1 MSEASKA
8 KGPQSQAE
16 YDLVQYEIF
25 AHRLFNIL
33 EEGRIAIRHVSG
45 SPVVV
50 EGGETMCAFYTPEGE
65 AFLTGAGILLHVTG
79 ASQFV
84 RKTLKFYSENPGIHD
99 GDQFLWNDPYTGG
112 MHTLDHIIVKPIFHE
127 DELVAW
133 VGSFMHTP
141 EVGAIDA
148 TGTCPRAT
156 EIYHEGMRSF
166 GLKIVE
172 RGELRTEIF
181 NTVTWNTR
189 DPDLVGLDHK
199 AKIAANN
206 VCSRLF
212 SELVERFGLSFVKG
226 ASQRLIEDA
235 DQMARARLTRL
246 PDGVWR
252 SQLFGD
258 SDGMQQKPFRI
269 FCTMT
274 KKGDSLTFDYEG
286 TSPQN
291 PGSLNA
297 ALPATQGRIFSVLL
311 FHLFWG
317 LPWNAG
323 VVKAVRLL
331 TPEGSVINCKYPAAV
346 SNAASGMGG
355 LLGEPAHECIA
366 KMLYAAGPE
375 FWPDV
380 VASFS
385 GSSQHAYWSGTNQSG
400 KVFVGTVLDHFAG
413 GYGATAS
420 RDGVDTGGKMI
431 TPAASVIDVEMFE
444 ASAPMIYLFRQH
456 AEDTGGPGRWR
467 GGLGGESAHMI
478 YGTQDLELGAYG
490 CGTQTSVLYGLFGGY
505 PGSPSRTSVALE
517 TDLKE
522 RLAKGEVPGSWSE
535 LSQSAER
542 KLDLNSNHPAF
553 PVQEYNVVY
562 NRWLGGAGYGDP
574 LEREPKRV
582 VRDVFLGAFSRETA
596 ASAFGVSVVDT
607 ALDLEG
613 TQSLRA
619 EIREE
624 RRQQGRHL
632 FLPEGAKTPRP
643 QVLGASELPSWRLQE
658 YLDIVQ
664 PNGSQLEVCC
674 RVCQTSL
681 GPATDNYKRYALVR
695 RRQPAEYLPLRHKAG
710 DFNEY
715 WEYYCPGCVTQIA
728 VDVMDPSDQEPIWD
742 TQLDLSWFERQTR
755 IDTDS
760 GNTD

>member
-1 MSEASKA
+1 MSEASQA
-8 KGPQSQAE
+8 KHSQSQAKH
-16 YDLVQYEIF
+16 DLVQYEIF

-84 RKTLKFYSENPGIHD
+84 KKTLEFYSQDPGIND

-112 MHTLDHIIVKPIFHE
+112 MHTLDHIIVKPIFYE
-127 DELVAW
+127 NELVAW

-172 RGELRTEIF
+172 KDQLRTEIF

-199 AKIAANN
+199 AKISANN

-212 SELVERFGLSFVKG
+212 LELLERFGLSFIKG

-235 DQMARARLTRL
+235 DQMAQARLRQL

-258 SDGMQQKPFRI
+258 SDGMHQKPFRV

-274 KKGDSLTFDYEG
+274 KKGNSLTFDYQG
-286 TSPQN
+286 TSSQN

-311 FHLFWG
+311 YHLFWG

-323 VVKAVRLL
+323 VVKPVELL
-331 TPEGSVINCKYPAAV
+331 TPEGSVVNCKYPAAV

-375 FWPDV
+375 FWNDV
-380 VASFS
+380 LASFS
-385 GSSQHAYWSGTNQSG
+385 GSSQHAYWSGTTQSG
-400 KVFVGTVLDHFAG
+400 KVFVGTVLDHFAS
-413 GYGATAS
+413 GYGATTS

-444 ASAPMIYLFRQH
+444 ATSPMLYLFRQH
-456 AEDTGGPGRWR
+456 ATDTGGPGLWR

-478 YGTQDLELGAYG
+478 HGTKDLELGAYG

-505 PGSPSRTSVALE
+505 PGSPSRTSVALG
-517 TDLKE
+517 TNLKE
-522 RLAKGEVPGSWSE
+522 RLSKGEVPSSWSE
-535 LSQSAER
+535 LSQGSNQEI
-542 KLDLNSNHPAF
+542 DLNSNHPAF
-553 PVQEYNVVY
+553 PIQEYDVVY

-574 LEREPKRV
+574 LERDPERV
-582 VRDVFLGAFSRETA
+582 LLDVSLSAFSQETA
-596 ASAFGVSVVDT
+596 RSAFGVSIVDN

-613 TQSLRA
+613 TKSLRDGMHK
-619 EIREE
+619 E
-624 RRQQGRHL
+624 RREQGHHL
-632 FLPEGAKTPRP
+632 FLPEGAETPRP
-643 QVLGASELPSWRLQE
+643 KIPNASNLPSWHLQE
-658 YLDIVQ
+658 YLDIVKLKD
-664 PNGSQLEVCC
+664 NNLEVCC
-674 RVCQTSL
+674 RTCQTSL
-681 GPATDNYKRYALVR
+681 GPAIENYKLYALVR
-695 RRQPAEYLPLRHKAG
+695 RRQPAEYLPLRHKSG

-715 WEYYCPGCVTQIA
+715 WEYYCPGCTTQIS
-728 VDVMDPSDQEPIWD
+728 VDVMDPSDPEPIWD
-742 TQLDLSWFERQTR
+742 TQLDLSWFERQATASNQ
-755 IDTDS
+755 D
-760 GNTD
+760 NQ

>member
-1 MSEASKA
+1 MSKA
-8 KGPQSQAE
+8 SQTQNSQSQAKH
-16 YDLVQYEIF
+16 DLVQYEIF

-84 RKTLKFYSENPGIHD
+84 KKTLEFYSQDPGIHD

-112 MHTLDHIIVKPIFHE
+112 MHTLDHIIVKPIFCE
-127 DELVAW
+127 NELVAW

-156 EIYHEGMRSF
+156 EIYHEGMRAF

-172 RGELRTEIF
+172 KDQLRTEIF

-199 AKIAANN
+199 AKISANN

-212 SELVERFGLSFVKG
+212 LELVDRFGLSFIKG

-235 DQMARARLTRL
+235 DQMAQARLRQL

-274 KKGDSLTFDYEG
+274 KEGNSLSFDYQG
-286 TSPQN
+286 TSSQN

-311 FHLFWG
+311 YHLFWG

-323 VVKAVRLL
+323 VVKPVELL
-331 TPEGSVINCKYPAAV
+331 TPEGSVVNCKYPAAV

-375 FWPDV
+375 FWTDV
-380 VASFS
+380 LASFS
-385 GSSQHAYWSGTNQSG
+385 GSSQHAYWSGTTQSG

-431 TPAASVIDVEMFE
+431 TPAASIIDVEMFE
-444 ASAPMIYLFRQH
+444 ATSPMVYLFRQH
-456 AEDTGGPGRWR
+456 ATDTGGPGLWR

-478 YGTQDLELGAYG
+478 HGTKDLELGAYG

-505 PGSPSRTSVALE
+505 PGSPSRTSVALG
-517 TDLKE
+517 TNLKE
-522 RLAKGEVPGSWSE
+522 RLSKGEVPSSWSE
-535 LSQSAER
+535 LSQGS
-542 KLDLNSNHPAF
+542 KKMDLNSNHPAF
-553 PVQEYNVVY
+553 PIQEYDVVY

-574 LEREPKRV
+574 LERDPERV
-582 VRDVFLGAFSRETA
+582 LLDVSLGAFSPETA
-596 ASAFGVSVVDT
+596 MSAFGVSIVDN

-613 TQSLRA
+613 TKSLRD
-619 EIREE
+619 EMHKE
-624 RRQQGRHL
+624 RREQGQHL
-632 FLPEGAKTPRP
+632 FLPEGAETPRP
-643 QVLGASELPSWRLQE
+643 KIPNVSDLPSWRLQE

-664 PNGSQLEVCC
+664 SKDNDLEVCC
-674 RVCQTSL
+674 RTCQTSL
-681 GPATDNYKRYALVR
+681 GPAAENYKRYALVR
-695 RRQPAEYLPLRHKAG
+695 RRQPAEYLPLRHKSG

-715 WEYYCPGCVTQIA
+715 WEYYCPGCITQIA
-728 VDVMDPSDQEPIWD
+728 VDVMDPSDPEPIWD
-742 TQLDLSWFERQTR
+742 TQLDLSWFERQATVSNQ
-755 IDTDS
+755 DNS
-760 GNTD
+760 

>member
-1 MSEASKA
+1 MSKA
-8 KGPQSQAE
+8 SQTQNSQSQAKH
-16 YDLVQYEIF
+16 DLVQYEIF

-84 RKTLKFYSENPGIHD
+84 KKTLEFYSQDPGIHD

-112 MHTLDHIIVKPIFHE
+112 MHTLDHIIVKPIFYE
-127 DELVAW
+127 NELVAW

-156 EIYHEGMRSF
+156 EIYHEGMRAF

-172 RGELRTEIF
+172 KDQLRTEIF

-199 AKIAANN
+199 AKISANN

-212 SELVERFGLSFVKG
+212 LELVDRFGLSFIKG
-226 ASQRLIEDA
+226 DSQRLIEDA
-235 DQMARARLTRL
+235 DQMAQARLRQL

-274 KKGDSLTFDYEG
+274 KEGNSLSFDYQG
-286 TSPQN
+286 TSSQN

-311 FHLFWG
+311 YHLFWG

-323 VVKAVRLL
+323 VVKPVELL
-331 TPEGSVINCKYPAAV
+331 TPEGSVVNCKYPAAV

-375 FWPDV
+375 FWTDV
-380 VASFS
+380 LASFS
-385 GSSQHAYWSGTNQSG
+385 GSSQH
-400 KVFVGTVLDHFAG
+400 V
-413 GYGATAS
+413 
-420 RDGVDTGGKMI
+420 
-431 TPAASVIDVEMFE
+431 
-444 ASAPMIYLFRQH
+444 
-456 AEDTGGPGRWR
+456 
-467 GGLGGESAHMI
+467 
-478 YGTQDLELGAYG
+478 
-490 CGTQTSVLYGLFGGY
+490 
-505 PGSPSRTSVALE
+505 
-517 TDLKE
+517 
-522 RLAKGEVPGSWSE
+522 
-535 LSQSAER
+535 
-542 KLDLNSNHPAF
+542 
-553 PVQEYNVVY
+553 
-562 NRWLGGAGYGDP
+562 
-574 LEREPKRV
+574 
-582 VRDVFLGAFSRETA
+582 
-596 ASAFGVSVVDT
+596 
-607 ALDLEG
+607 
-613 TQSLRA
+613 
-619 EIREE
+619 
-624 RRQQGRHL
+624 
-632 FLPEGAKTPRP
+632 
-643 QVLGASELPSWRLQE
+643 
-658 YLDIVQ
+658 
-664 PNGSQLEVCC
+664 
-674 RVCQTSL
+674 
-681 GPATDNYKRYALVR
+681 
-695 RRQPAEYLPLRHKAG
+695 
-710 DFNEY
+710 
-715 WEYYCPGCVTQIA
+715 
-728 VDVMDPSDQEPIWD
+728 
-742 TQLDLSWFERQTR
+742 
-755 IDTDS
+755 
-760 GNTD
+760 

>member
-1 MSEASKA
+1 MSKA
-8 KGPQSQAE
+8 SQTQNSQSQAKH
-16 YDLVQYEIF
+16 DLVQYEIF

-84 RKTLKFYSENPGIHD
+84 KKTLEFYSQDPGIHD

-112 MHTLDHIIVKPIFHE
+112 MHTLDHIIVKPIFYE
-127 DELVAW
+127 NELVAW

-156 EIYHEGMRSF
+156 EIYHEGMRAF

-172 RGELRTEIF
+172 KDQLRTEIF

-199 AKIAANN
+199 AKISANN

-212 SELVERFGLSFVKG
+212 LELVDRFGLSFIKG

-235 DQMARARLTRL
+235 DQMAQARLRQL

-274 KKGDSLTFDYEG
+274 KEGNSLSFDYQG
-286 TSPQN
+286 TSSQN

-311 FHLFWG
+311 YHLFWG

-323 VVKAVRLL
+323 VVKPVELL
-331 TPEGSVINCKYPAAV
+331 TPEGSVVNCKYPAAV

-375 FWPDV
+375 FWTDV
-380 VASFS
+380 LASFS
-385 GSSQHAYWSGTNQSG
+385 GSSQHAYWSGTTQSG

-431 TPAASVIDVEMFE
+431 TPAASIIDVEMFE
-444 ASAPMIYLFRQH
+444 ATSPMVYLFRQH
-456 AEDTGGPGRWR
+456 ATDTGGPGLWR

-478 YGTQDLELGAYG
+478 HGTKDLELGAYG

-505 PGSPSRTSVALE
+505 PGPPSRTSVALG
-517 TDLKE
+517 TNLKE
-522 RLAKGEVPGSWSE
+522 RLSKGEVPSSWSE
-535 LSQSAER
+535 LSQGS
-542 KLDLNSNHPAF
+542 KKMDLNSNHPAF
-553 PVQEYNVVY
+553 PIQEYDVVY

-574 LEREPKRV
+574 LERDPERV
-582 VRDVFLGAFSRETA
+582 LLDVSLSAFSPETA
-596 ASAFGVSVVDT
+596 MSAFGVSIVDN

-613 TQSLRA
+613 TKSLRD
-619 EIREE
+619 EMHKE
-624 RRQQGRHL
+624 RREQGQHL
-632 FLPEGAKTPRP
+632 FLPEGAETPRP
-643 QVLGASELPSWRLQE
+643 KIPNVSDLPSWRLQE

-664 PNGSQLEVCC
+664 SKNNDLEVCC
-674 RVCQTSL
+674 RTCQTSL
-681 GPATDNYKRYALVR
+681 GPATENYKRYALVR
-695 RRQPAEYLPLRHKAG
+695 RRQPAEYLPLRHKSG

-715 WEYYCPGCVTQIA
+715 WEYYCPGCITQIA
-728 VDVMDPSDQEPIWD
+728 VDVMDPSDPEPIWD
-742 TQLDLSWFERQTR
+742 TQLDLSWFERQATVSNQ
-755 IDTDS
+755 DNS
-760 GNTD
+760 